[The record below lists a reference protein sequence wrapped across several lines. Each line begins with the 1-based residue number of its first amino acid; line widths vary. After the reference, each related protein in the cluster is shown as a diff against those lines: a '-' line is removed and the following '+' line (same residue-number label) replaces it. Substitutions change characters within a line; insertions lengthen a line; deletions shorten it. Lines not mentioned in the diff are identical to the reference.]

1 MKCHRMSSRTHR
13 VIALLIGISLG
24 WSGLTSHQLSAQ
36 PTPPPPL
43 PTKARGLFF
52 STGTPGEFYEAP
64 MLKTDVEVQVPGTM
78 LHATVRQQFMNPS
91 KKWLEGIYLFPL
103 PERSA
108 VERLRMQVGDRVI
121 EGEIQEKEAAK
132 QTYEQAKFVGK
143 RASLVSLSLIHI

>member
-1 MKCHRMSSRTHR
+1 MKGHRMSSHTHR
-13 VIALLIGISLG
+13 VIALLIGLGLG
-24 WSGLTSHQLSAQ
+24 WVGPALHQLSAQ
-36 PTPPPPL
+36 PTPTLPVTKAAGTQVVTPPL
-43 PTKARGLFF
+43 STKDRGLFF

-64 MLKTDVEVQVPGTM
+64 MLKTDVEVQVHGTM

-132 QTYEQAKFVGK
+132 QTYE
-143 RASLVSLSLIHI
+143 